1 MSILYPWFLSLLLL
15 LLIYILGRTHK
26 QSIGQNIRWVALGFL
41 IIALSRPVIKESTKE
56 QTIPAHSVILA
67 LDISASM
74 RADDIKP
81 NRAKASR
88 EIIKRFLEENKKDQ
102 IALIGFTINPLL
114 LSPPTTDHNL
124 LSISLDTLR
133 DEYILTKGTNIKK
146 LLQKVAKFPDTNK
159 LLVLFSDG
167 GDDIIDEDL
176 VLFADDNHIEVLVV
190 AMATQRGSSI
200 KTKNNNL
207 IKDKKGHI
215 VISKFNSSLS
225 KLGKVIEFSSPEEVS
240 SSIESWVE
248 EQSISKNGLKRH
260 SNSYFELFFIPLIFA
275 LILIFLSGTRFIL
288 KVIPLLALLGI
299 HAEAYDIWDSY
310 YLNQAYLEYQDRD
323 YNSTLKELLKI
334 EDRSLETEIIRANS
348 YYKLGKYKKAK
359 AVWKSIKTTNPRVKK
374 QLFYNL
380 GNCEAQLSYYDKAKD
395 YYIKSLIFGEDND
408 TLFNLKVVI
417 FLKQR
422 YKSKVGFTNP
432 NSSKSS
438 NSSDN
443 NTQAK
448 DKPTAKKEQ
457 KAGSS
462 GGNGS
467 QKSKLSTVKI
477 VKSTAK
483 TSSNKE
489 MSSKAY
495 DLINEGYIKED
506 KPW

>member
-1 MSILYPWFLSLLLL
+1 MTLLSPWFLSLLLPLIIYL
-15 LLIYILGRTHK
+15 LVRTNR
-26 QSIGQNIRWVALGFL
+26 QNIGQNMRWMALGLL
-41 IIALSRPVIKESTKE
+41 IISLSRPVIKESLKE
-56 QTIPAHSVILA
+56 ENIPSHSIILA

-81 NRAKASR
+81 SRIKASR
-88 EIIKRFLEENKKDQ
+88 ESIKRFLQENKKEQ
-102 IALIGFTINPLL
+102 IALICFTTNPLL

-124 LSISLDTLR
+124 VSISLDTLR

-159 LLVLFSDG
+159 LLVIFSDG

-176 VLFADDNHIEVLVV
+176 VSFVDDAHIKVLVV

-200 KTKNNNL
+200 KTKNNEL

-215 VISKFNSSLS
+215 IISKFNSSIS
-225 KLGKVIEFSSPEEVS
+225 KLGKVIEFSSPKEVT

-248 EQSISKNGLKRH
+248 EQDNSKNRPQQYRNG
-260 SNSYFELFFIPLIFA
+260 YIELFFIPVLLA
-275 LILIFLSGTRFIL
+275 LILIFLSGTRFII

-299 HAEAYDIWDSY
+299 HLEAYDILDSY
-310 YLNQAYLEYQDRD
+310 HLRVAYRKYQDRD
-323 YNSTLKELLKI
+323 YNSTIKELLKI

-348 YYKLGKYKKAK
+348 YYKLGEYKKAK
-359 AVWKSIKTTNPRVKK
+359 SIWKGIKTTNPRVKK
-374 QLFYNL
+374 QILYNL
-380 GNCEAQLSYYDKAKD
+380 GNCEAQLSYYDKAKE
-395 YYIKSLIFGEDND
+395 YYIKSLLFGEDND
-408 TLFNLKVVI
+408 TIFNLGVVI

-432 NSSKSS
+432 NTVKSS
-438 NSSDN
+438 NGSDE
-443 NTQAK
+443 NTKAK
-448 DKPTAKKEQ
+448 DKSTAKKEQ
-457 KAGSS
+457 KVGTS
-462 GGNGS
+462 GGDGS

-483 TSSNKE
+483 TSSKKE

-495 DLINEGYIKED
+495 DLINEGYISED